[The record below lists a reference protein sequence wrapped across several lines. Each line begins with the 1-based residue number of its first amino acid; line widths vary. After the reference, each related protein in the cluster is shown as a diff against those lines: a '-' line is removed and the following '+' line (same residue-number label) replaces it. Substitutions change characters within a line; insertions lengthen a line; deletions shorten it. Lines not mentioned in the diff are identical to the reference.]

1 MKKKPK
7 SPFVVAPCDR
17 FRDGMR
23 GDIVC
28 VLLVNRATL
37 RATVMTERANRPCDR
52 GRLRIVRF
60 AALARMRR
68 LNPRYM
74 RALYLPSVR
83 FDDGCNSVMSAAA
96 IARKVGMKP

>member
-7 SPFVVAPCDR
+7 SPFMVAPCDR
-17 FRDGMR
+17 FRNGMR

-37 RATVMTERANRPCDR
+37 RATVMTERANCPLNK

-60 AALARMRR
+60 ATLAKMRR
-68 LNPRYM
+68 LKPRYV
-74 RALYLPSVR
+74 RGLYLPTVR
-83 FDDGCNSVMSAAA
+83 FDDGRNSVSSAAA
-96 IARKVGMKP
+96 IARKFGMKP